1 MSKKDEQEYTKKFD
15 IAVWKQVFSF
25 ATNAK
30 IWMFIML
37 FLVAIIA
44 VTETILPLFSGYAVD
59 NFIVK
64 KDYSN
69 FEVFI
74 TSGIIL
80 VIINVAIIYGFIAIA
95 GIVEGY
101 ICRDIRQA
109 AFENLQKLSFS
120 YYDETPVGWIMAR
133 TTSDIQKIG
142 SMITW
147 GLIDL
152 FWGIVMVIFLT
163 ITMFILNWQ
172 LALILVVLMPILGF
186 LGFRFQSKILT
197 GHREARKVNSKI
209 TGAFNEGLTGAKTT
223 KTLGSGE
230 VVNQEFTALTSEMRV
245 KSIRVMT
252 ISAIFLPLVT
262 FVGSIGTAFVLVNG
276 SSQVMTEAIEI
287 GVLVVFISYVGQI
300 FEPINQIARI
310 FSELQSAQA
319 SAERVISLIDT
330 APSIVD
336 SDEVIEK
343 YGDTLNP
350 KKENYE
356 QMFGDIEFENVNF
369 SYDDKKQ
376 ILSDVNLKVEKG
388 QKIAFVGET
397 GGGKTTMLNLICRF
411 YEPTSGVIRIDG
423 VDYKE
428 RSQGWLHSNI
438 SYVLQ
443 TPHLFSG
450 TIRDNIKYGKLDATE
465 EEIIAAC
472 KLVDAYDFIM
482 EFKDGLDTEVGEGGN
497 RLSQGQKQLVSFARS
512 IIGDPKIY
520 ILDEATSSIDTITES
535 KIQNAIDK
543 VLHGR
548 TSFIVA
554 HRLSTIRNADRII
567 FIKGGILLED
577 GSHEELLA
585 KKGYYY
591 DLYMSQ
597 FKNEQLQKYF
607 NLSELEE

>member
-1 MSKKDEQEYTKKFD
+1 MSKLDEQDYTKKFD
-15 IAVWKQVFSF
+15 IEVWKRVFSY
-25 ATNAK
+25 AKNAK
-30 IWMFIML
+30 VWMLLML
-37 FLVAIIA
+37 VLVALLAIS
-44 VTETILPLFSGYAVD
+44 ETILPLFSGYAVD
-59 NFIVK
+59 NFIVNQNF
-64 KDYSN
+64 SN
-69 FEVFI
+69 VKLFVIGAI
-74 TSGIIL
+74 TL
-80 VIINVAIIYGFIAIA
+80 VILNVIIIYGFIAIA

-109 AFENLQKLSFS
+109 SFENLQKLSFN

-152 FWGIVMVIFLT
+152 FWGIVMVIFLSV
-163 ITMFILNWQ
+163 TMFILNWQ
-172 LALILVVLMPILGF
+172 LALILVILMPILGF
-186 LGFRFQSKILT
+186 IGFKFQSKILN

-230 VVNQEFTALTSEMRV
+230 IVNNEFTVLTTEMKI
-245 KSIRVMT
+245 KSIKVMT

-262 FVGSIGTAFVLVNG
+262 FVGSIGTASVLVNG
-276 SSQVMTEAIEI
+276 SNLVLKGTIEI

-300 FEPINQIARI
+300 FEPSNQIARI

-330 APSIVD
+330 TPSIVD
-336 SDEVIEK
+336 SEDVIKK

-350 KKENYE
+350 KKDNYE
-356 QMFGDIEFENVNF
+356 QMHGEIEFENVNF

-376 ILSDVNLKVEKG
+376 ILSNVNLKVEIG

-411 YEPTSGVIRIDG
+411 YEPTNGVIKIDG
-423 VDYKE
+423 IDYKQ

-465 EEIIAAC
+465 DEIIEAC
-472 KLVDAYDFIM
+472 KLVDAFDFIM

-497 RLSQGQKQLVSFARS
+497 RLSQGQKQLISFARS

-543 VLHGR
+543 VLVGR

-567 FIKGGILLED
+567 FIKGGELLED
-577 GSHEELLA
+577 GNHEELLA

-597 FKNEQLQKYF
+597 FKSEKLQKYF
-607 NLSELEE
+607 ALADE